1 MRGSITRQIVAAGIL
16 LSFLGLVLAPAAGG
30 SFPGN
35 SATGKEE
42 TVGRSEESELRE
54 KWEKLV
60 SREVGGQV
68 GGGGGPSRQVV
79 QWVQWQV
86 HCSVP
91 AKSQLMSC
99 CCSRV
104 AA

>member
-16 LSFLGLVLAPAAGG
+16 LSFLGLVWRLLADR
-30 SFPGN
+30 SL
-35 SATGKEE
+35 E
-42 TVGRSEESELRE
+42 TAQLGRRRPGRSEGSELRE

-68 GGGGGPSRQVV
+68 GGGGPSRQVV

>member
-42 TVGRSEESELRE
+42 ARTVGGIGTAR
-54 KWEKLV
+54 K
-60 SREVGGQV
+60 VGKV
-68 GGGGGPSRQVV
+68 GLERGRRAGGR
-79 QWVQWQV
+79 WWW
-86 HCSVP
+86 
-91 AKSQLMSC
+91 A
-99 CCSRV
+99 
-104 AA
+104 